1 MEGWIKMHRK
11 MLDNPVVFKD
21 ADHVAVWTYLLLN
34 ATHAEYP
41 AVFKGRKILL
51 LPGQLITG
59 RKAISEKLKVSES
72 KVQRILKWFESDLQ
86 IEQQTSNKNRLITII
101 NWEQYQNIEQ
111 QNEREV
117 VDKQTA
123 NEHKQECK
131 NVKNEINNIYSVH
144 FDAFWKV
151 YPRKKEKAK
160 AYKAYCARVKDGF
173 SDEELLKAATAYAE
187 ECSSRNTDERY
198 IKLGATFLSAN
209 TPFEDYLKEGKEDEQ
224 DTVQD
229 RGSAS
234 DYYGELLRQWKSNS
248 SGLSE

>member
-11 MLDNPVVFKD
+11 MLDNPIVFKD

-34 ATHAEYP
+34 AAHTEYP

-59 RKAISEKLKVSES
+59 RKAISERLKISES

-86 IEQQTSNKNRLITII
+86 IEQQTSNKNRLITIT
-101 NWEQYQNIEQ
+101 NWKQYQNIEQ
-111 QNEREV
+111 QNEREAV
-117 VDKQTA
+117 SKQTA

-160 AYKAYCARVKDGF
+160 AYKAYCARLKDGF
-173 SDEELLKAATAYAE
+173 SDDELLKAATTYAE
-187 ECSSRNTDERY
+187 ECSSRNTEERY

-209 TPFEDYLKEGKEDEQ
+209 TPFEDYLKEGKKDEQ
-224 DTVQD
+224 DIVQQKENIPEK
-229 RGSAS
+229 
-234 DYYGELLRQWKSNS
+234 YGTWGRCTLDL
-248 SGLSE
+248 